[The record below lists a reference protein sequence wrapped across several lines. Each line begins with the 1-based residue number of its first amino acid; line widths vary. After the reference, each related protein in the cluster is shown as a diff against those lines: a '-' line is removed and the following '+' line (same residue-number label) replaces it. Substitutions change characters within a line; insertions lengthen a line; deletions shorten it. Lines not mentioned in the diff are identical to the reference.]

1 MQDGKVEGQVDSI
14 EELLAKW
21 RETRY
26 SWSELLARPLPDG
39 VDPAHLEQ
47 YLQESDFEENLAMT
61 RDSFEKL
68 PQWKQNKIKR
78 DSGLF

>member
-1 MQDGKVEGQVDSI
+1 MDSQVESI

-21 RETRY
+21 RSSRY
-26 SWSELLARPLPDG
+26 SWSELLSRPLPDG

-47 YLQESDFEENLAMT
+47 YLQEDDFEKNLSIT
-61 RDSFEKL
+61 RDAFEKL